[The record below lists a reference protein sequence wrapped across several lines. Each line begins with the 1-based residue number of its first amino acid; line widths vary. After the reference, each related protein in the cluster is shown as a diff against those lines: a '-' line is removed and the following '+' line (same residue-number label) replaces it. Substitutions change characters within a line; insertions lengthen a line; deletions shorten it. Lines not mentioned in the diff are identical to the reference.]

1 VRRVDQL
8 DLGSYK
14 SEISLWSR
22 RPVEQAS
29 CESEHGRG
37 VPCVVL
43 ARSTYV
49 DGALGAVFSE
59 VCLF

>member
-1 VRRVDQL
+1 VRRVDRL
-8 DLGSYK
+8 DPGSYE

-29 CESEHGRG
+29 CESECGRG

-43 ARSTYV
+43 ARSAFV
-49 DGALGAVFSE
+49 GGAFSVVFLV